1 MKPHLWAW
9 LANRGQLM
17 NAAKLKLARAA
28 SGLSLRELHAKASGV
43 VSAQAISKYERGITK
58 PSSKALVALASA
70 LDVPVDFLLAG
81 DDIGLEGIDF
91 GETAAACRDEARVRL
106 GLLRDLER
114 YLTVEEL
121 LGLPTVQWRRPQEA
135 PYSAVA
141 GGAEADCAAEA
152 LRRSW
157 KLGSGP
163 IPHMVELLEERGIK
177 VVSVDAD
184 EIDSLT
190 VDVRRRGGPATP
202 AIVVRSSLK
211 GERQR
216 LELARALG
224 HLVLDAPKTQ
234 KEKAASQF
242 AHALLIPAETL
253 RAEAGRR
260 RTSMSMGELLD
271 LKVVFRVSALAIA
284 TRSQAMGIISRPA
297 YADLLAEFQRRGWC
311 NPPFDEPVPL
321 EAEKS
326 TRFERLCFRALA
338 EDVISESKA
347 AELLGTSVWQL
358 DERMAGPTA

>member
-1 MKPHLWAW
+1 MI
-9 LANRGQLM
+9 
-17 NAAKLKLARAA
+17 AAKLKLARAA
-28 SGLSLRELHAKASGV
+28 SGLSLRELQAKVGQV
-43 VSAQAISKYERGITK
+43 VGAQAISKYERGVTK
-58 PSSKALVALASA
+58 PRSNALVALASA
-70 LDVPVDFLLAG
+70 LDVPLDFLLAG

-91 GETAAACRDEARVRL
+91 GETATACRDEARVRV
-106 GLLRDLER
+106 GLLRDLQR

-121 LGLPTVQWRRPQEA
+121 LGLPTVQWHRPQEA
-135 PYSAVA
+135 PYPAVA
-141 GGAEADCAAEA
+141 GGVEADCAAEA

-157 KLGSGP
+157 ELGSGP
-163 IPHMVELLEERGIK
+163 IPNMVELLEARGIK
-177 VVSVDAD
+177 VVSVAAD

-190 VDVRRRGGPATP
+190 VDVRHRGGPATP
-202 AIVVRSSLK
+202 AIVVRSSLT

-224 HLVLDAPKTQ
+224 HLVLDAPKGQ
-234 KEKAASQF
+234 KDTAASQF

-271 LKVVFRVSALAIA
+271 LKVLFGVSALAVAIRCKA
-284 TRSQAMGIISRPA
+284 LAIVGSTA

-311 NPPFDEPVPL
+311 HPPFDEPLPL
-321 EAEKS
+321 AAEKS

-347 AELLGTSVWQL
+347 AELLDISVWRL
-358 DERMAGPTA
+358 DERMAGPAA